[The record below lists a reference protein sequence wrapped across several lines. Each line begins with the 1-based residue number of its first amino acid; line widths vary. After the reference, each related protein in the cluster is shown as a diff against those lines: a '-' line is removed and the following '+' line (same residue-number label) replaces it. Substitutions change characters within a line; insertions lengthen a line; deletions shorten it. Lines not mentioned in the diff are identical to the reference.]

1 MFFYIRYNNFWFYY
15 SFPTDNF
22 WLSINNQVSSYTHTG
37 KYYLVIDPI
46 IPNYRYHIKI
56 KWKFFRQP
64 PLPSGE
70 LGEGV
75 FFCLKYSPFTALW
88 QLHICASGTH
98 PTGRRAGKHKSG
110 YSMTDQCEKNRTIL
124 SGNYLWLYCPWWGRM
139 RWYRSEIMIL
149 PRQWPA

>member
-1 MFFYIRYNNFWFYY
+1 MF
-15 SFPTDNF
+15 
-22 WLSINNQVSSYTHTG
+22 H
-37 KYYLVIDPI
+37 PI

-110 YSMTDQCEKNRTIL
+110 YAMTDQCEKNRTIL

-149 PRQWPA
+149 PVMARISDGKMHTHVWERMWAAFMMPAYRQDGWCTFL